1 MLIQTWV
8 VTLFIVLILGL
19 VAIGF
24 RGWMAAD
31 QRIENLTK
39 ENQELLKEN
48 VKLKSKL
55 SLARLYID
63 LEEKKR

>member
-31 QRIENLTK
+31 KRIENLTK